1 MNTIDR
7 LILFIFSAIVAVIS
21 LITAFLPLPFFPS
34 SFSKAINNF
43 IFESNTIS
51 LLSIVIFILSL
62 RFLLKS
68 YKIESATYNYIER
81 ESELGKIRISYNTL
95 RALALSGVKKVKGVK
110 DVLVNID
117 TIEGEVIIK
126 LTVSFYGDVIIPEA
140 SSELQSV
147 IKEVVE
153 GTSGLIVREI
163 TVLVDETNNTG
174 KRRVE

>member
-7 LILFIFSAIVAVIS
+7 LMLFIFSAVVAVIS
-21 LITAFLPLPFFPS
+21 LITAFLPLPFFPP
-34 SFSKAINNF
+34 SFSNAISNF
-43 IFESNTIS
+43 IFKSNKIS
-51 LLSIVIFILSL
+51 LLSIIIFILSL

-68 YKIESATYNYIER
+68 YKIESDTYNYIET
-81 ESELGKIRISYNTL
+81 ESELGKVRISYNTL
-95 RALALSGVKKVKGVK
+95 RALALSGVKRVKGVK
-110 DVLVNID
+110 DVLINID

-126 LTVSFYGDVIIPEA
+126 LTVSFYGDVIIPGA

-153 GTSGLIVREI
+153 KTSGLVVREV
-163 TVLVDETNNTG
+163 TVLVDETNNTS

>member
-7 LILFIFSAIVAVIS
+7 LMLFIFSAVVAVIS
-21 LITAFLPLPFFPS
+21 LITAFLPLPFFPP
-34 SFSKAINNF
+34 SFSNAISNF
-43 IFESNTIS
+43 IFKSNKIS

-68 YKIESATYNYIER
+68 YKIESDTYNYIET
-81 ESELGKIRISYNTL
+81 ESELGKIRVSYNTL
-95 RALALSGVKKVKGVK
+95 RALALSGVKRVKGVK
-110 DVLVNID
+110 DVLINID
-117 TIEGEVIIK
+117 TIEREVIIK
-126 LTVSFYGDVIIPEA
+126 LTVSFYGDVVIPGA

-153 GTSGLIVREI
+153 KASGLVVREV
-163 TVLVDETNNTG
+163 TVLVDETNNTS

>member
-7 LILFIFSAIVAVIS
+7 LMLFIFSAVVAVIS
-21 LITAFLPLPFFPS
+21 LITAFLPLPFFPP
-34 SFSKAINNF
+34 SFSNAISNF
-43 IFESNTIS
+43 IFKSNKIS
-51 LLSIVIFILSL
+51 LLSIIIFILSL

-68 YKIESATYNYIER
+68 YKIESDTYNYIET
-81 ESELGKIRISYNTL
+81 ESELGKIRVSYNTL
-95 RALALSGVKKVKGVK
+95 RALALSGVKRVKGVK
-110 DVLVNID
+110 DVLINID

-126 LTVSFYGDVIIPEA
+126 LTVSFYGDVIIPGA

-153 GTSGLIVREI
+153 KTSGLVVREV
-163 TVLVDETNNTG
+163 TVLVDETNNTS